1 MPMNK
6 DIKETVN
13 LSYTD
18 KYEINDLEE
27 RRLFINSEI
36 DEEII
41 DTIVYHILRYNRED
55 KGIDEKLRKPIKLY
69 INSVGGDTYNGYAL
83 ISAIQSSITPVYT
96 INQGMCAS
104 MAFLIFLAG
113 SKRYSMIHSIFL
125 MHEGMNGGFDNTSKM
140 RERIEFETGKLED
153 LTKNFVLSNTSITS
167 DLYDEKYRVEWYMLP
182 DEAKSHGICDFIVGK
197 DCIIDEII

>member
-1 MPMNK
+1 MNK

-27 RRLFINSEI
+27 RRLFINSQI

-41 DTIVYHILRYNRED
+41 DTIVYHILRYNRKD

-69 INSVGGDTYNGYAL
+69 INSIGGDTYNGYAL

-113 SKRYSMIHSIFL
+113 SKRYSMINSIFL